1 MGSSGRDTRRK
12 KRKAKKEKNQCKY
25 RKPKFTDIEI
35 MTPLGTFFGV
45 FIVNFVLWILFSPI
59 EQNEVALYANYKDL
73 AVVITVIE
81 AVILQHAVS
90 ILAKGYEKKTVNNVE
105 KDNYERDTAI
115 KWIIGTLIIAS
126 LLMSYVRFTYE
137 KITEDGYYYV
147 SPIHS
152 YTLLWEDMEHY
163 YGYDANSYMVGVPFL
178 RRSGN
183 LEATWFSFS
192 TKAYSSWPNEAYP
205 TQIDRDLIEFRTIT
219 DLAKQKYGSREEFL
233 DDIFLNRYGHLE
245 AEWSREERAYVFK
258 NGEIAYKR

>member
-12 KRKAKKEKNQCKY
+12 KRRAKKEKNQCEY
-25 RKPKFTDIEI
+25 RKPKFTDLEI
-35 MTPLGTFFGV
+35 MAPFCTFFGV
-45 FIVNFVLWILFSPI
+45 FIINFALWVVLSPI
-59 EQNEVALYANYKDL
+59 NQSEVALYATSKFL
-73 AVVITVIE
+73 ALVVTIIE
-81 AVILQHAVS
+81 AVILLYLVA
-90 ILAKGYEKKTVNNVE
+90 TN
-105 KDNYERDTAI
+105 ERKSATRL
-115 KWIIGTLIIAS
+115 IIGTLIIAS
-126 LLMSYVRFTYE
+126 LLMSFFRFTNE
-137 KITEDGYYYV
+137 KITEEGYSFI
-147 SPIHS
+147 SPIRS